1 MHAQSDLNRKLK
13 SFFVFYYYYTQTFC
27 IMASTAPPSYHDHI
41 HSLPSVLQD
50 KIFLFVG
57 PTQGMPTSEEISA
70 AVDARQERID
80 YADMPD
86 LIEPMTFADVQSAL
100 SIAIEANLSIE
111 DLMQDPGFADAVE
124 SMDGLTSDNMIYLS
138 QILDWG
144 NAGINLD
151 EIFAA
156 EENPE
161 LMEDINWDILDEIV
175 VEVD

>member
-1 MHAQSDLNRKLK
+1 
-13 SFFVFYYYYTQTFC
+13 
-27 IMASTAPPSYHDHI
+27 MACTASHSYNDRI
-41 HSLPSVLQD
+41 HSLPSVLQE

-57 PTQGMPTSEEISA
+57 PTQGMPTSEEIRA

-86 LIEPMTFADVQSAL
+86 LLEPMTFADVQSAL

-111 DLMQDPGFADAVE
+111 DLMQDPDFADAVQRME
-124 SMDGLTSDNMIYLS
+124 GLTSDNVIYLS
-138 QILDWG
+138 QALDWG

-156 EENPE
+156 EEDPA
-161 LMEDINWDILDEIV
+161 LMEDINWDILDEMV
-175 VEVD
+175 MQVD

>member
-1 MHAQSDLNRKLK
+1 
-13 SFFVFYYYYTQTFC
+13 
-27 IMASTAPPSYHDHI
+27 MASTSPHSYHDRI
-41 HSLPSVLQD
+41 HSLPSVLQE

-57 PTQGMPTSEEISA
+57 PTQGMPTSEEIRA

-86 LIEPMTFADVQSAL
+86 LLEPMTFADVQSAL

-111 DLMQDPGFADAVE
+111 DLMQDPDFADAVQRME
-124 SMDGLTSDNMIYLS
+124 GLTSDNVIYLS
-138 QILDWG
+138 QVLDWG

-156 EENPE
+156 EEDPA
-161 LMEDINWDILDEIV
+161 LMEDINWDILDEMV
-175 VEVD
+175 MQVD

>member
-1 MHAQSDLNRKLK
+1 
-13 SFFVFYYYYTQTFC
+13 
-27 IMASTAPPSYHDHI
+27 MACTASHSYHDRI
-41 HSLPSVLQD
+41 HSLPSVLQE

-57 PTQGMPTSEEISA
+57 PTQGMPTSEEIRA

-86 LIEPMTFADVQSAL
+86 LLEPMTFADVQSAL

-111 DLMQDPGFADAVE
+111 DLMQDPDFADAVQRME
-124 SMDGLTSDNMIYLS
+124 GLSSDNVIYLS
-138 QILDWG
+138 QVLDWG

-156 EENPE
+156 EEDPA
-161 LMEDINWDILDEIV
+161 LMEDINWDILDEMV
-175 VEVD
+175 MQVD

>member
-1 MHAQSDLNRKLK
+1 
-13 SFFVFYYYYTQTFC
+13 
-27 IMASTAPPSYHDHI
+27 MACTASHSYNGRI
-41 HSLPSVLQD
+41 HSLPSVLQE

-57 PTQGMPTSEEISA
+57 PTQGMPTSEEIRA

-86 LIEPMTFADVQSAL
+86 LLEPMTFADVQSAL

-111 DLMQDPGFADAVE
+111 DLMQDPDFADAVQRME
-124 SMDGLTSDNMIYLS
+124 GLTSDNVIYLS
-138 QILDWG
+138 QVLDWG

-156 EENPE
+156 EEDPA
-161 LMEDINWDILDEIV
+161 LMEDINWDILDEMV
-175 VEVD
+175 MQVD

>member
-1 MHAQSDLNRKLK
+1 
-13 SFFVFYYYYTQTFC
+13 
-27 IMASTAPPSYHDHI
+27 MACTASHSYNDRI
-41 HSLPSVLQD
+41 HSLPSVLQE

-57 PTQGMPTSEEISA
+57 PTQGMPTSEEIRA

-86 LIEPMTFADVQSAL
+86 LLEPMTFADVQSAL

-111 DLMQDPGFADAVE
+111 DLMQDPDFADAVQRME
-124 SMDGLTSDNMIYLS
+124 GLTSDNVIYLS
-138 QILDWG
+138 QVLDWG

-156 EENPE
+156 EEDPA
-161 LMEDINWDILDEIV
+161 LMEDINWDILDEMV
-175 VEVD
+175 MQVD